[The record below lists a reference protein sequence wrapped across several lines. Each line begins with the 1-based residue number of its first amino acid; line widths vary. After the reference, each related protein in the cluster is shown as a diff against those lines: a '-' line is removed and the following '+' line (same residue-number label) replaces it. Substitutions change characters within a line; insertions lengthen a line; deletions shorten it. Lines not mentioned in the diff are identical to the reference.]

1 MSLNEPTADD
11 PTLIVEPGWIKVVES
26 GEGKFAEHLRDGRHL
41 LVADEPAS
49 AGGNDRGPGP
59 YELLLM
65 ALGACT
71 TMTLRLYAD
80 RKGWPLA
87 RTRVR
92 LCHRRIHAN
101 DCADC
106 ETKLGVLDR
115 IELVIELE
123 EPLNDP
129 QRQRLLEIANMC
141 PVHRTFTSEINVDN
155 RLGALDRASK
165 CYAGFSESAAGV
177 TCAALNRAFTGRG
190 PPGTSRSK
198 RDVDSEPDRFRN
210 VQRSLQDFGARS
222 RALCSINIPGA

>member
-1 MSLNEPTADD
+1 LDQ
-11 PTLIVEPGWIKVVES
+11 GRES
-26 GEGKFAEHLRDGRHL
+26 GEGKFAEHLLDGRHL

-65 ALGACT
+65 ALGAWT

-87 RTRVR
+87 GTGVR
-92 LCHRRIHAN
+92 LRHRRIHAH

-106 ETKLGVLDR
+106 ETKLRMLDR

-123 EPLNDP
+123 GPLDDS

-141 PVHRTFTSEINVDN
+141 PVHRTLTSEIKDDT
-155 RLGALDRASK
+155 RLS
-165 CYAGFSESAAGV
+165 
-177 TCAALNRAFTGRG
+177 
-190 PPGTSRSK
+190 
-198 RDVDSEPDRFRN
+198 
-210 VQRSLQDFGARS
+210 
-222 RALCSINIPGA
+222 